1 MRGRGELQS
10 FRQAKSPKYRVLR
23 PKRTPIVLPIESHD
37 KIGGKMMTK
46 PSISRK
52 LLIEIK
58 LNDQPQYRI
67 AQAAG
72 IHPNLLSKLIH
83 NAVPIR
89 PGDERV
95 IRVGEVLGLRPEEVF
110 A

>member
-1 MRGRGELQS
+1 MVLH
-10 FRQAKSPKYRVLR
+10 PKL
-23 PKRTPIVLPIESHD
+23 TPIVLPIESHD
-37 KIGGKMMTK
+37 KIGGNMMK

-83 NAVPIR
+83 NAIPIR

-95 IRVGEVLGLRPEEVF
+95 IRVGEVLGLSPEEVF

>member
-1 MRGRGELQS
+1 MQNNVKLLIYMG
-10 FRQAKSPKYRVLR
+10 LR
-23 PKRTPIVLPIESHD
+23 PKPTPIVLPIESRD
-37 KIGGKMMTK
+37 KIGGKMMK
-46 PSISRK
+46 PSISRE

-58 LNDQPQYRI
+58 LSEMPQYRI

-89 PGDERV
+89 ADDERV
-95 IRVGEVLGLRPEEVF
+95 IRVGEVLGLSPEEVF

>member
-1 MRGRGELQS
+1 
-10 FRQAKSPKYRVLR
+10 
-23 PKRTPIVLPIESHD
+23 
-37 KIGGKMMTK
+37 MMK

-58 LNDQPQYRI
+58 LADQPQYRI

-83 NAVPIR
+83 NAVPIQ

-95 IRVGEVLGLRPEEVF
+95 IRVGEVLGLSPEEVF

>member
-1 MRGRGELQS
+1 
-10 FRQAKSPKYRVLR
+10 
-23 PKRTPIVLPIESHD
+23 
-37 KIGGKMMTK
+37 MMK

-58 LNDQPQYRI
+58 LSDQPQYKI

-72 IHPNLLSKLIH
+72 LHPNLLSKLV
-83 NAVPIR
+83 NGAVPIK
-89 PGDERV
+89 PDDERLL
-95 IRVGEVLGLRPEEVF
+95 RVGEVLGLSPEEVF

>member
-1 MRGRGELQS
+1 MHS
-10 FRQAKSPKYRVLR
+10 FRQAKSPGYMVLR
-23 PKRTPIVLPIESHD
+23 PKRTPIVLPIESRD
-37 KIGGKMMTK
+37 KIGGKMMK
-46 PSISRK
+46 PTISRK

-83 NAVPIR
+83 GAVPIR
-89 PGDERV
+89 PDDERV
-95 IRVGEVLGLRPEEVF
+95 VRVGEVLGLSPEEVF

>member
-1 MRGRGELQS
+1 M
-10 FRQAKSPKYRVLR
+10 
-23 PKRTPIVLPIESHD
+23 I
-37 KIGGKMMTK
+37 K
-46 PSISRK
+46 PSLSRK

-58 LNDQPQYRI
+58 LTDQPQYRI

-83 NAVPIR
+83 NAVPIQ

-95 IRVGEVLGLRPEEVF
+95 IRVGEVLGLSPEEVF